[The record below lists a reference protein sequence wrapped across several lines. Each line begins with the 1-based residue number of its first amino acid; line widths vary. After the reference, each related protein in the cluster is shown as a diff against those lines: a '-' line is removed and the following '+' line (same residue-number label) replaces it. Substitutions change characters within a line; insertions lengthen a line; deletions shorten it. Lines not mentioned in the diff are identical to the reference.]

1 MKQIFK
7 ASLMLLGCLGL
18 NAVAQDDWYH
28 QRDARFQGEQWRG
41 HVFEHVKTDLDH
53 IGSAIWASGKERR
66 RLDRTRQELG
76 DLQAKL
82 QYARYDEHELN
93 DVIDSVRK
101 SANDQRLAPRDRD
114 VLNDDLARLADYR
127 DHHERWGR

>member
-101 SANDQRLAPRDRD
+101 SSNDQRLAPRDRD